1 MSNRLKPYLI
11 ADGKTYEITKT
22 RSLIKKYE
30 EIMAEMKPSDEKAE
44 DISKNV
50 LIFQRLTV
58 QVQELAKRLESAK
71 EEFYNNPT
79 DADLRNAY
87 KVFKEEYNEAF
98 DEMVTFESKN
108 KSASESMTLALRVWE
123 KLLIESLVEQ
133 HGLTQ
138 KEATEIWEN
147 HVDEIG
153 DEQASEWLFAFYST
167 LFEKEEKTDP
177 FLEKAREKQMQKA
190 QQKSSLNKVM
200 KH

>member
-1 MSNRLKPYLI
+1 MSNELKPFLVI
-11 ADGKTYEITKT
+11 DGKTYEITKT
-22 RSLIKKYE
+22 RFLITKYE
-30 EIMAEMKPSDEKAE
+30 ELVNEMKPSDEKAE

-50 LIFQRLTV
+50 LIFQRLTA

-133 HGLTQ
+133 YGLTQ
-138 KEATEIWEN
+138 KEATEMWEN
-147 HVDEIG
+147 HVDEMG
-153 DEQASEWLFAFYST
+153 ENQASEWLFAFYST

-200 KH
+200 KR